1 MNTGLQKLPIGIQ
14 SFEDLRSKGY
24 AYVDKTDLIYRMVTT
39 GKPYFLS
46 RPAVRK
52 EFADIDTGSLFPGE
66 KRVV

>member
-24 AYVDKTDLIYRMVTT
+24 AYVDKTDLIYEMVTR

-46 RPAVRK
+46 RLYAGV
-52 EFADIDTGSLFPGE
+52 G
-66 KRVV
+66 